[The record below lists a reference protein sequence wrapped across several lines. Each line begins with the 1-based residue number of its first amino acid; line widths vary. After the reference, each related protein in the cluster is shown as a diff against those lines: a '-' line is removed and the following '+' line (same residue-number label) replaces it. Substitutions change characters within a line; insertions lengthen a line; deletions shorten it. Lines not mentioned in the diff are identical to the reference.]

1 MLRVALLLVIGLT
14 SYVHS
19 ADYTCESPSNCKV
32 LPDGKGEIIE
42 CAGDCG
48 CGDKIAD
55 QCSRP
60 HPTTAVH
67 VNSIEDCMA
76 NCQVFALEDRCK
88 FIIYHYDNIDEN
100 CIIMNEELDKYAGH
114 CNILGQALW
123 SPTPNTGLSVWGG
136 CKESPDNGCINGMGN
151 CDTCTDCN
159 ADKCAGFMLSGCLF
173 FSEPLE
179 TSSFE
184 DFANCEKF
192 ARVKDAATA
201 VLFKREET
209 SCEYYGGVYDEND
222 WNPAGNMRH
231 CTTAFATLETD
242 LAACGPK

>member
-19 ADYTCESPSNCKV
+19 ADYTCESPSNCKI
-32 LPDGKGEIIE
+32 LPDGAGEIVE
-42 CAGDCG
+42 CSGDCG
-48 CGDKIAD
+48 CADKIVD

-114 CNILGQALW
+114 CNVLGQALW
-123 SPTPNTGLSVWGG
+123 SPTAGTGLGVWGG
-136 CKESPDNGCINGMGN
+136 CTPGNGCVNDIGN
-151 CDTCTDCN
+151 HCTACTDCS
-159 ADKCAGFMLSGCLF
+159 ADKCSGFMLSGCTY
-173 FSEPLE
+173 FSDPQE
-179 TSSFE
+179 TE
-184 DFANCEKF
+184 DTASWEQCERF
-192 ARVKDAATA
+192 ARLAGPATA
-201 VLFKREET
+201 AYFTREEQR
-209 SCEYYGGVYDEND
+209 CEYYGGVYDEND
-222 WNPAGNMRH
+222 FNPAGNMRH
-231 CTTAFATLETD
+231 CTTAFATLATD
-242 LAACGPK
+242 LAVCGPK